1 MLGESMYSSYL
12 RDYLIEQG
20 FPEENIVENWGKYQ
34 GGIDMVILSH
44 DKLTPIAV
52 FDIKV
57 GDSRASLNLKSI
69 PQIVKVVEHYDIKVP
84 TFVAFYNRVRKKFEF
99 IDIPLVFDLNPAI
112 EIDYK
117 QFRKD
122 ENVLDTLPSYAS
134 LSNRQESVRQ
144 IEVQKKQ
151 KKYINGFN
159 IVCWIGVPIAGIAL
173 LLLDVLAIMPLTTER
188 LIVLGVVLISVMLPF
203 FKEISFK
210 DVTLKRQDKVDSTK

>member
-52 FDIKV
+52 FDIKA

-84 TFVAFYNRVRKKFEF
+84 AFIAFYNRILKKFEF
-99 IDIPLVFDLNPAI
+99 IDISLVFDLNPAI

-117 QFRKD
+117 QFRRN
-122 ENVLDTLPSYAS
+122 ENILDALPSYTS
-134 LSNRQESVRQ
+134 LSNHKSRSDR
-144 IEVQKKQ
+144 
-151 KKYINGFN
+151 
-159 IVCWIGVPIAGIAL
+159 
-173 LLLDVLAIMPLTTER
+173 
-188 LIVLGVVLISVMLPF
+188 
-203 FKEISFK
+203 
-210 DVTLKRQDKVDSTK
+210 